1 MGKKL
6 KLLPGKR
13 KRERPKRIFL
23 GVVKE
28 DMGELVQG
36 RRTLKTGR
44 CGETSYAVAT
54 SEKAKRK

>member
-6 KLLPGKR
+6 KIATGKEE
-13 KRERPKRIFL
+13 RERPKRIFL
-23 GVVKE
+23 GLVKE
-28 DMGELVQG
+28 DMGEVVQG

-54 SEKAKRK
+54 PD